1 MAAPAP
7 NTGSEQWLVGID
19 LGGTAAKLGLLR
31 CDALAAASS
40 TDNSS
45 DSGGIDGLVV
55 HLVRAPLPVNQA
67 DRCVFVV
74 D

>member
-7 NTGSEQWLVGID
+7 KSGSEQWLVGID

-40 TDNSS
+40 TDSS

-55 HLVRAPLPVNQA
+55 HSVRAPLPVNQA
-67 DRCVFVV
+67 DRCVRVV